1 MPAQSHLFWEGFM
14 AWQLHPTA
22 SAGDRF
28 QGSNKPPTVVD
39 GLWSHHTGHYML
51 YFACHAEPVRLTEHL
66 PCPRTSEQK
75 KENELS
81 EDSAIAGHAHVLAL
95 LSLLQISH
103 LCVFSLQRWCTGC
116 RVPFSDPRCFLLVT
130 VYPEDAH
137 SSRGPAA
144 YAWVHGVGLPSNKIC
159 WYCNR

>member
-1 MPAQSHLFWEGFM
+1 MLVPAQSHLFWEGFM

-75 KENELS
+75 KEKELS
-81 EDSAIAGHAHVLAL
+81 EVSAIVRHVGKQPLHHSHVPVWVCIPVWRRGHN
-95 LSLLQISH
+95 
-103 LCVFSLQRWCTGC
+103 
-116 RVPFSDPRCFLLVT
+116 
-130 VYPEDAH
+130 
-137 SSRGPAA
+137 GPAT
-144 YAWVHGVGLPSNKIC
+144 GSLPLP
-159 WYCNR
+159 